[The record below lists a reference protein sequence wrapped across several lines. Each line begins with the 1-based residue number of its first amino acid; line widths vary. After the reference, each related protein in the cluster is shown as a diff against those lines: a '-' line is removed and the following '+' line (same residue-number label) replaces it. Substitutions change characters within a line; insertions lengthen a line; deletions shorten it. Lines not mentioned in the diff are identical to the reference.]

1 MPYCFHSQRSEPIQT
16 IQAADA
22 QERFLRILEDVERG
36 ERVQIERDGQT
47 IAEIRPAF
55 EKQIDRAAVA
65 QAIASMKEFRKHAPK
80 LTLEEI
86 LAARDEGR
94 A

>member
-1 MPYCFHSQRSEPIQT
+1 MLTVQVD
-16 IQAADA
+16 DA
-22 QERFLRILEDVERG
+22 QALFLSILSDVERG
-36 ERVQIERDGQT
+36 ERVCIERDGQA
-47 IAEIRPAF
+47 IAEIQPAF
-55 EKQIDRAAVA
+55 EKQIDRAQVA
-65 QAIASMKEFRKHAPK
+65 EAIEAMKEFRKHAPK

>member
-1 MPYCFHSQRSEPIQT
+1 MKT
-16 IQAADA
+16 IQAAEA
-22 QERFLRILEDVERG
+22 QERFLHILDVVERG
-36 ERVQIERDGQT
+36 ERVQIERDGQM
-47 IAEIRPAF
+47 IAEIQPAF

-65 QAIASMKEFRKHAPK
+65 KAIEAMQEFRKYAPK

-86 LAARDEGR
+86 LTARDEGR